1 MEKILI
7 SLCLTTLLAFLFL
20 KQLFKRT
27 TTTKLNPPP
36 SPWRL
41 PIIGNFHQLSLSP
54 HRSFRSL
61 SLRYGPLML
70 LHFGRVPVLVVSSA
84 EVAHDVMKTH
94 DRIFANRPITKA
106 VDKVTNGGRDL
117 VFAPYG
123 IYWRNIKSL
132 CIVHLLTNKMVR
144 SFQKGREEEINLM
157 MEYVEKASSSS
168 STVNLSQLFIT
179 LTSDVMSKVALGRKY
194 SSDQGTIDIKTLVR
208 TFAQVLGTFP
218 VADYIPSLAWIDWIR
233 RLDGKV
239 EEVSKTFDDFLEK
252 VVQEHDADAEK
263 KRSGFVDT
271 LLSIQRQKMTPFIFE
286 KSDIKLIILDMFIG
300 GTATTSSLL
309 EWMMTE
315 LMRHPEC
322 MKKLR
327 DEICSVST
335 HSLYVNEED
344 VEKMNYLN
352 AVIKETLR
360 LHPPL
365 SVLLPRQLSE
375 DIKLK
380 GYDIAA
386 GTQVIINAWAI
397 QRDNATWGPD
407 AEEFKPER
415 HLNSSWDFQGQDFK
429 FLPFGSGRRLCPGI
443 RLALVLVEVTLA
455 NLVKRFDWRVQV
467 GPHGVDKPDL
477 AEAAGIEACRKF
489 PLIMILISLCLATLL
504 AFLFL
509 KQLFKRITT
518 TKLNPPPSPWR
529 LPIIG
534 NFHQLS
540 LYPHRSFRS
549 LSLRYGPLMLL
560 HFGRVPVL
568 VVSSA
573 EVAHDVMKTHDRIF
587 ANRPM
592 TKAMDKVMK
601 GGRDIAFAPYGEY
614 WRNMKTLCIVHLL
627 TNKMVR
633 SFHTERE
640 EEINILME
648 KLEEASSSFSTV
660 NLSQLF
666 ITLTSDVMSKVA
678 LGRKYSSDEGTV
690 DIKTV
695 VRTFARVFGTFP
707 VAEYIPSLAWIDW
720 IRRLDGKAEE
730 VSRTFDDFLEKVVQE
745 HDVDADN
752 KRSGFVE
759 TLLSI
764 QREKTTPF
772 FFDRSDIKLIIM
784 DMFIGGTA
792 TTSSLLEWTMTEL
805 MRHPECVKKLR
816 DEICSVSMHNSYVNE
831 EDVEKMNYLNAII
844 KETLRLHPPLSIL
857 VPRLL
862 SEDVRLR
869 GYDITAGTQVMINAW
884 AIQRDNATWGPD
896 AEEFKPERHLN
907 SSLDFQGQDYKF
919 IPFGSGRRLCPG
931 IRLASVLVEVT
942 VANLVK
948 RFDWRVQPGPH
959 GVDKPDLAEAA
970 GIEACRKYPLIVF
983 PSSVV
988 FPI

>member
-1 MEKILI
+1 MEMFLVY
-7 SLCLTTLLAFLFL
+7 LCLTTLLAHLFL

-27 TTTKLNPPP
+27 TTTKINPPP

-84 EVAHDVMKTH
+84 EVAHDIMKTH
-94 DRIFANRPITKA
+94 DRLFANRPITKA
-106 VDKVTNGGRDL
+106 VDKVTHGGRDL

-123 IYWRNIKSL
+123 EYWRNIKSL

-194 SSDQGTIDIKTLVR
+194 SSDQGTIDIKRLVR
-208 TFAQVLGTFP
+208 TFARVLGTFP

-252 VVQEHDADAEK
+252 VVQEHDVDAEK
-263 KRSGFVDT
+263 RRSGFVDT
-271 LLSIQRQKMTPFIFE
+271 LLSIQRERMTPFAFD

-309 EWMMTE
+309 EWTMTE

-327 DEICSVST
+327 DDICSVST
-335 HSLYVNEED
+335 HNSYVNEED

-365 SVLLPRQLSE
+365 SVLIPRQVSE

-407 AEEFKPER
+407 AEEYKPER

-455 NLVKRFDWRVQV
+455 NLVKRFDWRVPV
-467 GPHGVDKPDL
+467 GPHGIDKPDL

-489 PLIMILISLCLATLL
+489 PLI
-504 AFLFL
+504 
-509 KQLFKRITT
+509 
-518 TKLNPPPSPWR
+518 
-529 LPIIG
+529 
-534 NFHQLS
+534 
-540 LYPHRSFRS
+540 
-549 LSLRYGPLMLL
+549 
-560 HFGRVPVL
+560 
-568 VVSSA
+568 
-573 EVAHDVMKTHDRIF
+573 
-587 ANRPM
+587 
-592 TKAMDKVMK
+592 
-601 GGRDIAFAPYGEY
+601 
-614 WRNMKTLCIVHLL
+614 
-627 TNKMVR
+627 
-633 SFHTERE
+633 
-640 EEINILME
+640 
-648 KLEEASSSFSTV
+648 
-660 NLSQLF
+660 
-666 ITLTSDVMSKVA
+666 
-678 LGRKYSSDEGTV
+678 
-690 DIKTV
+690 
-695 VRTFARVFGTFP
+695 
-707 VAEYIPSLAWIDW
+707 
-720 IRRLDGKAEE
+720 
-730 VSRTFDDFLEKVVQE
+730 
-745 HDVDADN
+745 
-752 KRSGFVE
+752 
-759 TLLSI
+759 
-764 QREKTTPF
+764 
-772 FFDRSDIKLIIM
+772 
-784 DMFIGGTA
+784 
-792 TTSSLLEWTMTEL
+792 
-805 MRHPECVKKLR
+805 
-816 DEICSVSMHNSYVNE
+816 
-831 EDVEKMNYLNAII
+831 
-844 KETLRLHPPLSIL
+844 
-857 VPRLL
+857 
-862 SEDVRLR
+862 
-869 GYDITAGTQVMINAW
+869 
-884 AIQRDNATWGPD
+884 
-896 AEEFKPERHLN
+896 
-907 SSLDFQGQDYKF
+907 
-919 IPFGSGRRLCPG
+919 
-931 IRLASVLVEVT
+931 
-942 VANLVK
+942 
-948 RFDWRVQPGPH
+948 
-959 GVDKPDLAEAA
+959 
-970 GIEACRKYPLIVF
+970 VF